1 MTSSTHI
8 PLAIIGLGCRLPGA
22 DSPSRFMNQS
32 LEGMRALTRAPEDW
46 GAGLNLRHPLMGGFV
61 PDDGKDW
68 RAFRLPPNHVEKMH
82 RMERLLHVT
91 MLQATQDAGYS
102 PEKSPGS
109 RCAIYLSSTGLG
121 VDVKVDQALRL
132 RSPEFRDHLA
142 MLLQGRADGARLL
155 EAVDQHVD
163 AVAPPIITETVPMT
177 ATEVASHLSGLL
189 DTRGGHLAID
199 AGTAS
204 SLAALKVASLSLQL
218 GHCDVA
224 VVGAVAPLLSP
235 SSFGLL
241 SARGWLAEQELLALD
256 GRASGTLPGEGAVAL
271 VLCRLDDAL
280 ADKQRIYAVLHGVA
294 AEVNLKQGLSRLSRM
309 VDRAAR
315 ACLDLAGVEAE
326 QVRHVELQA
335 CGIAG
340 LEDQEFMGLKAAL
353 AATRAEPLTFST
365 ATPQVGF
372 QQAASGLVSV
382 MRAALSLHGGVRAP
396 VAGLTSP
403 RHGVEGALECLTR
416 PMKLSPR
423 SYVGVSSLGWSNIAY
438 HALLGPAPARE
449 AWAEIRPVRPAAQK
463 FAIVGMGALA
473 PGAPDAQALWTNIIS
488 KADAIGDL
496 PPSRFD
502 VNRILGSLMSKHEV
516 VPRLAGTVELPVA
529 DPRWLK
535 LPPVQAAAL
544 DPAVVLFVKAAE
556 EALGQAG
563 YEPGMW
569 NGRRV
574 QVVVGQLPV
583 RAKEFETELRFVC
596 ERYLR
601 VAAEALRAQGLS
613 AEQVAALL
621 DAVRQR
627 VLGTLPPLDENTAQY
642 YSGLACAARLA
653 ALHDFTG
660 GVMAVDSACASSLAA
675 VHAGM
680 LALANRDA
688 DVVVA
693 GGVAYNLVPE
703 YAAALAVLGFL
714 SPRGTFPFDDR
725 ADGFVPAE
733 GAGALVIKRLE
744 DAEAA
749 KDRIIAVI
757 SGIGFSSDGRG
768 TTMFTPNPKGQVRA
782 VERALQ
788 DAQLHPDQ
796 IGLLEAHGTGT
807 RVGDKVEADA
817 YGEAFQSRGRDNPVP
832 MGTLKSQIGHT
843 SSASGL
849 LALIKVAFAVSE
861 AFLPPM
867 NGGEF
872 PKADIPFDKLP
883 IALSLEGRPWPAP
896 RDGKRRAGVSSFGVG
911 GTNYHV
917 ILEEHDNTH
926 RKAQTADPLSATASY
941 PIPSRGL
948 SAQRWRVDLVPLSLS
963 SEKRYPLAG
972 RRLLLVGDEPG
983 LVAAF
988 SRLLMGKGVRIAT
1001 VPVAGLTDA
1010 MEVERRVRRASED
1023 LGGADGVID
1032 LGSFGPVDYFLTLG
1046 SSRFGR
1052 RMAETTA
1059 RWHGTGRAMY
1069 ERLRDAKGRTACYVA
1084 VTSMGGD
1091 FGFVGDGGNVMGG
1104 SIAGFLKGLK
1114 QEVPGAVIKTIDFE
1128 PRASHWVVAETVAR
1142 ELEEGSDRTEIGYMA
1157 SRRFVVGLRRADF
1170 PKEGSQVLRRV
1181 DPSWVL
1187 LFSGGGRGAVFE
1199 VAKAVARLGPRVI
1212 VTGRT
1217 PAPTGDEPYLA
1228 LDDNDFETFRK
1239 EEMVRRKKAD
1249 PTLTPVKFK
1258 EAFEPYERARELWRN
1273 LQEVYAQGLSIE
1285 YETCDIRNAADVRA
1299 MVDQVREYHGH
1310 IDGIVHGAMVEAS
1323 KSLPDKTP
1331 GIVAATMEVKV
1342 LGLINL
1348 LEATRRDDLKLMM
1361 CFGSGAGRF
1370 GNKGQTDYSAAND
1383 LMSKCAMAYAHRA
1396 RPHMRCV
1403 TIDWTAWDGTG
1414 AAMRNREV
1422 VQGTGVSFI
1431 TPAEGSYWFIN
1442 ELLLGRTE
1450 REVAIFEERLFRE
1463 WPFLGASADGPDAR
1477 TVYDDRGFLLV
1488 PSDYPM
1494 VDCVERH
1501 DAEGLVATRTFDLT
1515 TDPFVLQHQLDSVPI
1530 MPGTFGFE
1538 MLGEAAALFR
1548 PDLAVL
1554 RAENLRI
1561 ETPLKFFKAPQG
1573 SRGKPV
1579 HVTLTAKVLKQQGD
1593 EVTLYVESAS
1603 DLALGGRSD
1612 QTQRRVHQ
1620 QGIYVLG
1627 PPPRVEPGNGKL
1639 PDALPGSRARSIFH
1653 LAKEP
1658 LYLGPL
1664 FCRAEWVY
1672 VGEREVEGIIR
1683 APRQREI
1690 FTHVARPR
1698 FQLDPL
1704 LLDAAF
1710 QVAANWDGHHNNLV
1724 SVPMGVE
1731 QLVRGRQRRL
1741 GESGHVKAR
1750 MVKVEGDD
1758 VLYDFEVRG
1767 EDGALLL
1774 GGTGLWFRRL
1784 HRSERRSAET

>member
-32 LEGMRALTRAPEDW
+32 LEGMRALTRAPEEW
-46 GAGLNLRHPLMGGFV
+46 RVGLGLRHSLLGGFV
-61 PDDGKDW
+61 PEEGTDW
-68 RAFRLPPNHVEKMH
+68 KQFRLPPNHVAKLH
-82 RMERLLHVT
+82 RMERLLHLAL
-91 MLQATQDAGYS
+91 LQATQDAGYT
-102 PEKSPGS
+102 PEKGPGG
-109 RCAIYLSSTGLG
+109 RCAIYLGATGLG
-121 VDVKVDQALRL
+121 VDEKVDQTLRVRTPEL
-132 RSPEFRDHLA
+132 RAHLA
-142 MLLQGRADGARLL
+142 ELLQGRPEGALLL
-155 EAVDQHVD
+155 EAVDRHIGEK
-163 AVAPPIITETVPMT
+163 APPIIPESVPTT
-177 ATEVASHLSGLL
+177 ATIVAGRLAGLL
-189 DTRGGHLAID
+189 DSRGGHLAVD

-204 SLAALKVASLSLQL
+204 SLAALKFASLSLQM

-224 VVGAVAPLLSP
+224 VVGAVAPLLSA

-241 SARGWLAEQELLALD
+241 SARGWLAERELLALD
-256 GRASGTLPGEGAVAL
+256 ALSAGTLPGEGAVAL
-271 VLCRLDDAL
+271 VLCRLTDAL
-280 ADKQRIYAVLHGVA
+280 ADGQRIYAVLHGVTS
-294 AEVNLKQGLSRLSRM
+294 EVNLKQGLSRMSRM

-315 ACLDLAGVEAE
+315 ACLELAGVDPE

-335 CGIAG
+335 CGVPG
-340 LEDQEFMGLKAAL
+340 LEDQEILGLKAAL
-353 AATRAEPLTFST
+353 ASTRTEPLTFSS

-382 MRAALSLHGGVRAP
+382 MRAALSLHGGLRAP
-396 VAGLTSP
+396 TAGLSTP
-403 RHGVEGALECLTR
+403 RHGEGAPLECLTR
-416 PMKLSPR
+416 PLKLPPR
-423 SYVGVSSLGWSNIAY
+423 GYVGVSSLGWNNLAY
-438 HALLGPAPARE
+438 HALLGPAPSRE
-449 AWAEIRPVRPAAQK
+449 ALPFVRPAQPPEQK
-463 FAIVGMGALA
+463 FAIVGLGAIT
-473 PGAPDAQALWTNIIS
+473 PGAPDAQALWTNIVS

-496 PPSRFD
+496 PTSRFD
-502 VNRILGSLMSKHEV
+502 ATRILSALMGPNEV

-529 DPRWLK
+529 EPRWLK
-535 LPPVQAAAL
+535 LPPAQAAAL
-544 DPAVVLFVKAAE
+544 DPAVPLFVKAAE
-556 EALGQAG
+556 EALEHAG
-563 YEPGMW
+563 YQPGKW
-569 NGRRV
+569 DGRRV

-583 RAKEFETELRFVC
+583 RAKEFETELRFVS
-596 ERYLR
+596 ERYLAL
-601 VAAEALRAQGLS
+601 AAEALRARGLS
-613 AEQVAALL
+613 SEQLAPLL

-627 VLGTLPPLDENTAQY
+627 VRATLPPLDENAAQY
-642 YSGLACAARLA
+642 YSGLPVASRLA

-660 GVMAVDSACASSLAA
+660 GVLTVDAACASSLAA
-675 VHAGM
+675 LHAGM
-680 LALANRDA
+680 LALATREV
-688 DVVVA
+688 DVVLA
-693 GGVAYNLVPE
+693 GGVAFNLVPE
-703 YAAALAVLGFL
+703 YSAALAVLGFL

-733 GAGALVIKRLE
+733 GAGAVVLKRLE

-768 TTMFTPNPKGQVRA
+768 TTLLSPNPKGQTRA

-788 DAQLHPDQ
+788 DAQVRPDQ
-796 IGLLEAHGTGT
+796 IGLLEAHGPGT
-807 RVGDKVEADA
+807 RAGDVAEATA

-843 SSASGL
+843 SSASGML
-849 LALIKVAFAVSE
+849 GLIKAAFAVSE

-872 PKADIPFDKLP
+872 PKSEIPFDKLP
-883 IALSLEGRPWPAP
+883 ISLSMEGRPWPAP
-896 RDGKRRAGVSSFGVG
+896 SEGRRRAGVSSFGLG

-917 ILEEHDNTH
+917 IVEEHDNAH
-926 RKAQTADPLSATASY
+926 RRPQTTEKLDGLRSY

-972 RRLLLVGDEPG
+972 KKLLLLGDDPGMLASFTRLLV
-983 LVAAF
+983 
-988 SRLLMGKGVRIAT
+988 GKGVRTAT
-1001 VPVAGLTDA
+1001 VSVAGLNDA
-1010 MEVERRVRRASED
+1010 LEVERRVRRASEE
-1023 LGGADGVID
+1023 LGGAEGVID
-1032 LGSFGPVDYFLTLG
+1032 LAAFGPLEYFLTLG
-1046 SSRFGR
+1046 SARFAR

-1059 RWHGTGRAMY
+1059 RWHGTGRALY
-1069 ERLRDAKGRTACYVA
+1069 ERLRSAPGRTACYVA
-1084 VTSMGGD
+1084 VTAMGGD
-1091 FGFVGDGGNVMGG
+1091 FGFLGDGGNVLGG
-1104 SIAGFLKGLK
+1104 STAGFLKGLK
-1114 QEVPGAVIKTIDFE
+1114 QELPGTVIKAIDFE

-1142 ELEEGSDRTEIGYMA
+1142 ELEEGSDRVEIGYMA

-1170 PKEGSQVLRRV
+1170 PQEGTQVLRRV

-1199 VAKAVARLGPRVI
+1199 VAKAVARLGPKVI
-1212 VTGRT
+1212 ITGRT
-1217 PAPTGDEPYLA
+1217 QAPTGDEPYLA
-1228 LDDNDFETFRK
+1228 LDDADFEAFRK
-1239 EEMVRRKKAD
+1239 EEMLRRKKAD
-1249 PTLTPVKFK
+1249 PSLTPKKFN
-1258 EAFEPYERARELWRN
+1258 EAFDACVRARELWRN
-1273 LQEVYAQGLSIE
+1273 LQEIQGLPIE

-1299 MVDQVREYHGH
+1299 MVDRVREYHGH
-1310 IDGIVHGAMVEAS
+1310 IDGLVHGAMLEES

-1331 GIVAATMEVKV
+1331 GLVSTTLDVKV
-1342 LGLINL
+1342 MGLVNL

-1414 AAMRNREV
+1414 AAVRNREV
-1422 VQGTGVSFI
+1422 VQATGVSFI
-1431 TPAEGSYWFIN
+1431 SPAEGAYWFIN
-1442 ELLLGRTE
+1442 ELLLGHAE

-1463 WPFLGASADGPDAR
+1463 WPFLGASAEGPNPR

-1494 VDCVERH
+1494 LECVERH
-1501 DAEGLVATRTFDLT
+1501 DAEGLVATRTFDLS
-1515 TDPFVLQHQLDSVPI
+1515 TDPFVLQHQLDAVPI

-1554 RAENLRI
+1554 RAEDLRI
-1561 ETPLKFFKAPQG
+1561 DTPLKFFTSEHAK
-1573 SRGKPV
+1573 RKPI
-1579 HVTLTAKVLKQQGD
+1579 HVTLTVKVLKQQG
-1593 EVTLYVESAS
+1593 EELTLHVESAS
-1603 DLALGGRSD
+1603 DLALGGRSE
-1612 QTQRRVHQ
+1612 QTQRRIHQ
-1620 QGIYVLG
+1620 QGVYVLG
-1627 PPPRVEPGNGKL
+1627 PPPREEPGTGKL

-1724 SVPMGVE
+1724 SVPMGVRR
-1731 QLVRGRQRRL
+1731 LLRGRQRRL

-1750 MVKVEGDD
+1750 MVRVEGDD
-1758 VLYDFEVRG
+1758 VTYDFEVRG

-1774 GGTGLWFRRL
+1774 GGSGLWFRRL
-1784 HRSERRSAET
+1784 RSR